1 MSTNGSSEVSRG
13 ACNLLVCVL
22 SILYDQHIP
31 TVWRNQNLYPELFC
45 DFRPVDLPFAR
56 AVDQFSDLGDLCL
69 RPLSII
75 ELRVAVAQPANLTFF
90 SGPLDG
96 RAGGGDLERLL
107 VKRQL
112 KQLWGRLPFV
122 RHGPSRY
129 HACSCL

>member
-1 MSTNGSSEVSRG
+1 MSTNASSEGSHG
-13 ACNLLVCVL
+13 ACSLQVCVL
-22 SILYDQHIP
+22 SILYDQHIL
-31 TVWRNQNLYPELFC
+31 TVRHDKTLYPKLFGY
-45 DFRPVDLPFAR
+45 FRPVDLPFAC

-90 SGPLDG
+90 SGPLDRG
-96 RAGGGDLERLL
+96 AGGGDLERLL

-112 KQLWGRLPFV
+112 KRSWGRLPSA
-122 RHGPSRY
+122 RHDPSRY